1 MNPAMKKVIATAVT
15 LTTLSVQAQFGTVF
29 PTPQK
34 STPSEVSSFP
44 PSTENTKIFFHPTQE
59 NIAANRIPTAGK
71 LGADFYLKA
80 LRNLKNVQDAAP
92 VEIHAGL
99 LSAPAMAEFFKD
111 GIPSLPAQGYAI
123 RVQKSDDGKIIVA
136 LGGADPRGLFYA
148 FASLRQL
155 LDETGAVP
163 VQNLENIDDFPV
175 WRERYICDYF
185 ANISPDQFI
194 DTAADKVGGIA
205 GLIEANWRNPEWW
218 KSVEPLLAKMKKYD
232 SAGMF
237 DFMAHLHLYSTP
249 PDGPKFNAANEED
262 IQQFIAVCRKLA
274 ESGVSIFMIAADD
287 TTPRGKEGF
296 VCYHDAEKTKFNGSV
311 GRAHGYVMKRLY
323 DALHTDFPN
332 LRFSMV
338 AAPYSLGHGIGQP
351 EVDKY
356 VTDWAAEAPDEVM
369 WVWTGDGVFSPE
381 LRKTDHQ
388 VMEKLLGNHKMYLFD
403 NSNGLLSPLPRWET
417 VFYPEMKDD
426 DCGIVFLLSLYF
438 GSRPWETIYL
448 IGANAYLW
456 NPAAYNPETA
466 WNYALR
472 EKYGESAVA
481 PVNRMRK
488 VMATAQMKIKTNDPS
503 DIAATLKEF
512 EAAFAGLPANVP
524 RGDIE
529 WQLTGLRE
537 FAAFQPPEVDVPELQ
552 NTVKLDGVIDPEE
565 WKGSAEIAMTDRD
578 GSNDTTPTT
587 LRLFQSDGALY
598 LAFDIPADKPL
609 PTPVPMNFDGSVY
622 LNPEVLELFIQFAP
636 TVAPNQA
643 ADYAGSYAHFAL
655 DSANQ
660 RFDEDSGTGGFMWDG
675 DWQSAVAETG
685 NGWSAEVVVRPTN
698 LRDSD
703 ATPAKN
709 GNRWRANFH
718 RINNRTGKIQSW
730 SHSSGGFHQPNYFGT
745 LNFN

>member
-1 MNPAMKKVIATAVT
+1 MNPAMKKVIAAAVT

-34 STPSEVSSFP
+34 STPSEVSAFP
-44 PSTENTKIFFHPTQE
+44 PSAENTKIFFHPTQE

-80 LRNLKNVQDAAP
+80 LRNLKNVQDAVP
-92 VEIHAGL
+92 MEIHAGL

-123 RVQKSDDGKIIVA
+123 RVRKSDDGKIILA

-205 GLIEANWRNPEWW
+205 GLIDANWRNPEWW

-237 DFMAHLHLYSTP
+237 DFMAQLHLYNTP
-249 PDGPKFNAANEED
+249 LNGPKFNAANEED
-262 IQQFIAVCRKLA
+262 MQKFIAACRKLA

-287 TTPRGKEGF
+287 STPRFKDGY
-296 VCYHDAEKTKFNGSV
+296 VCYHEDEKAKFDNSV

-323 DALHTDFPN
+323 EALHADFPRV
-332 LRFSMV
+332 RFSMV

-381 LRKTDHQ
+381 LRKADHQ
-388 VMEKLLGNHKMYLFD
+388 VMEKLLGNHKIYLFD
-403 NSNGLLSPLPRWET
+403 NSNGLNAPMPRWET
-417 VFYPEMKDD
+417 TFYPEMKDD
-426 DCGIVFLLSLYF
+426 DQGIVFLLGLYF
-438 GSRPWETIYL
+438 GARTWEPAYF

-456 NPAAYNPETA
+456 NPENYDPATA
-466 WNYALR
+466 WNYALEKKFGAAAVEPINRFRDVMIVAQQKIQSNDHSGLDELVR
-472 EKYGESAVA
+472 EMESAL
-481 PVNRMRK
+481 
-488 VMATAQMKIKTNDPS
+488 
-503 DIAATLKEF
+503 AA
-512 EAAFAGLPANVP
+512 LPPNVP
-524 RGDIE
+524 KDD
-529 WQLTGLRE
+529 LTSQFNKLAE
-537 FAAFQPPEVDVPELQ
+537 FAAFQPPAAEIPLLGNDV
-552 NTVKLDGVIDPEE
+552 TLDGRITPDE
-565 WKGSAEIAMTDRD
+565 WKNAAEMKLIDR
-578 GSNDTTPTT
+578 NDPDDPAPTT
-587 LRLFQSDGALY
+587 LKMFSRNGKLY
-598 LAFDIPADKPL
+598 LAFDIPANKPL
-609 PTPVPMNFDGSVY
+609 PEVAPMEFDESAFMS
-622 LNPEVLELFIQFAP
+622 PDALEFFIQFAEVVRP
-636 TVAPNQA
+636 DDS
-643 ADYAGSYAHFAL
+643 ADFTGSYAHYAIDL
-655 DSANQ
+655 ANN
-660 RFDEDSGTGGFMWDG
+660 RFDEDSMRGGFDWDG
-675 DWQSAVAETG
+675 EWQSATAETD
-685 NGWSAEVVVRPTN
+685 NGWSVEVVITPSDLN
-698 LRDSD
+698 DSD
-703 ATPAKN
+703 AVAPSAGKI
-709 GNRWRANFH
+709 WRANFH
-718 RINNRTGKIQSW
+718 RVNNQTGKIQSW
-730 SHSSGGFHQPNYFGT
+730 VKAGAGFHHPNYFGI